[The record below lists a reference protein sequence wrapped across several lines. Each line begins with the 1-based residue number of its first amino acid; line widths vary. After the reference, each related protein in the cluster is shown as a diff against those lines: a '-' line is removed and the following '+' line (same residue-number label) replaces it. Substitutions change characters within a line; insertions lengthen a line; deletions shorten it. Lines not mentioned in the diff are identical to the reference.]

1 MSNLEQPEPVAE
13 VQATRRPRLAFMGEF
28 SAGKST
34 LTNLLIGSKPL
45 PMKVTA
51 TQLPPVWLTYGDEG
65 AVCEDLDGNVTPLD
79 LNDLS
84 SVVPEETRVIR
95 VSLKADLLELCD
107 LIDMPGIS
115 DPNMSPDLWQRV
127 VDQADLVV
135 WCTHATQAWRQSEAA
150 VWSSLNPDLYAKSLL
165 LLTRFDKLLN
175 EQDRSRVLQR
185 VRRETEG
192 LFADC
197 FPVSLTMAA
206 AAEDDPAKWEESGA
220 EPFMTR
226 LVQLLHEVAD
236 GLGTPNGFASRK
248 PDLPDHGNGQESAT
262 GCMVVPEESAPE
274 PRVVPRRVVP
284 QATSGTRTARP
295 REAAPRNAV
304 GDV

>member
-1 MSNLEQPEPVAE
+1 MNNSGRPEHRPEP
-13 VQATRRPRLAFMGEF
+13 QAARRPRLAFMGEF

-51 TQLPPVWLTYGDEG
+51 TQLPPVWLTYGEEG
-65 AVCEDLDGNVTPLD
+65 AHREDLDGELTPLD
-79 LNDLS
+79 MNDLS
-84 SVVPEETRVIR
+84 DVVPEETRCIR
-95 VSLKADLLELCD
+95 ISIKAEILELCD

-115 DPNMSPDLWQRV
+115 DPNMSPDLWQPV
-127 VDQADLVV
+127 ADQADLVV

-150 VWSSLNPDLYAKSLL
+150 FWASLNSDIYNKSLL

-175 EQDRSRVLQR
+175 AHDRSRVLQR

-206 AAEDDPAKWEESGA
+206 AAGDDPDLWEESGA

-226 LVQLLHEVAD
+226 LVQLLHRVAD
-236 GLGTPNGFASRK
+236 EL
-248 PDLPDHGNGQESAT
+248 
-262 GCMVVPEESAPE
+262 SAPNESSCQRSWWLDERSAE
-274 PRVVPRRVVP
+274 PPSMESGASSEDVAAESRVVPKRVVLQP
-284 QATSGTRTARP
+284 TAGNRTSRP
-295 REAAPRNAV
+295 RPDARRSIFS
-304 GDV
+304 DL